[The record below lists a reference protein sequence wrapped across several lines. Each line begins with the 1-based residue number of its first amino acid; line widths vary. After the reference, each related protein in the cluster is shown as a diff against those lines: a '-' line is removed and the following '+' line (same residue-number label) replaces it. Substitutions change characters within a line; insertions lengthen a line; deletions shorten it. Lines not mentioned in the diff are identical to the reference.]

1 MHIEVSTDNSIK
13 GSEAISA
20 QITGLVQH
28 ELAYLAEH
36 ITRIEVHLS
45 DANADK
51 TGPGDIKCVLEA
63 RLKGQQPTVVTDVA
77 ATLEQVTKGAA
88 SKMKSALES
97 TLGKLTDRR

>member
-13 GSEAISA
+13 GSEAITA

-28 ELAYLAEH
+28 DLAYLAEH

-51 TGPGDIKCVLEA
+51 SGPDDIKCVLEA
-63 RLKGQQPTVVTDVA
+63 RLKGQQPMAVTDSA
-77 ATLEQVTKGAA
+77 STSEQATRGAA
-88 SKMKSALES
+88 GKMKSVLES

>member
-13 GSEAISA
+13 GSEAITA

-28 ELAYLAEH
+28 DLAYLAEH

-51 TGPGDIKCVLEA
+51 SGPDDIKCVLEA
-63 RLKGQQPTVVTDVA
+63 RLKGQQPTVVADSA
-77 ATLEQVTKGAA
+77 STLEQAARGAA
-88 SKMKSALES
+88 RKMKSALES
-97 TLGKLTDRR
+97 TLGKLTNRR

>member
-13 GSEAISA
+13 GSEAITA
-20 QITGLVQH
+20 QITGLVQND
-28 ELAYLAEH
+28 LAYLAEH

-51 TGPGDIKCVLEA
+51 SGPDDIKCVLEA
-63 RLKGQQPTVVTDVA
+63 RLKGQQPMAVTDSA
-77 ATLEQVTKGAA
+77 SSLEQATRGAA
-88 SKMKSALES
+88 GKMKSALES

>member
-13 GSEAISA
+13 GSEAITA

-28 ELAYLAEH
+28 DLAYFSEH

-51 TGPGDIKCVLEA
+51 SGPDDIKSVLEV
-63 RLKGQQPTVVTDVA
+63 RLKGQQPMAVTDTA
-77 ATLEQVTKGAA
+77 STLEQATRGAA
-88 SKMKSALES
+88 GKMKNALES